1 MASGILRATKLN
13 PQLPVAAVAYGDET
27 KLAKLGQ
34 NNGWG
39 FTKGSKRGRLE
50 IMAEILCYCGQQK
63 TKTDIMYKTNLNYVQ
78 LKKHLKAL
86 TSRGLLLTNK
96 NKYVTT
102 HKGYRFLRLF
112 VQLKNILGS

>member
-1 MASGILRATKLN
+1 MASSILRATKLN
-13 PQLPVAAVAYGDET
+13 PQLPVAAVAYGDEA

-34 NNGWG
+34 NSGWG
-39 FTKGSKRGRLE
+39 FTKGSRRGRLE

-63 TKTDIMYKTNLNYVQ
+63 TKTDIMYKTNLNYAQ

-86 TSRGLLLTNK
+86 TSRGLLLTYK

-112 VQLKNILGS
+112 VQLNNILSS